1 MQKKETVFFKSEI
14 CTLRSKIIST
24 KIVTAF
30 LTSGFSFLFS
40 LFTLFLYCLQPSAFC
55 FLFVLSLFFTLYSSH
70 MSFLDIVLGSLLV
83 YGLYQG
89 IKNGLFVELASLIS
103 LLLGIYIAIKFSDF
117 AKEILSYFVHW
128 NPKTIQ
134 IIAFIIT
141 FIAVIVA
148 VSLLAK
154 FLTGIADFAQLGWIN
169 KLGGG
174 FFSVL
179 KTILILSIFLN
190 LFEKINFN
198 NTFAKKETLDNSLF
212 YRNIQKT
219 AGFIYPSI
227 EKWYEDLKKKNK

>member
-1 MQKKETVFFKSEI
+1 MIFDLRFVNHQPKLIGKDKDLNLVILQKSSILV
-14 CTLRSKIIST
+14 
-24 KIVTAF
+24 
-30 LTSGFSFLFS
+30 
-40 LFTLFLYCLQPSAFC
+40 
-55 FLFVLSLFFTLYSSH
+55 LYSFY

-89 IKNGLFVELASLIS
+89 IKNGFFVELASLIS
-103 LLLGIYIAIKFSDF
+103 LILGIYIAIKFSDF
-117 AKEILSYFVHW
+117 AKGVLSGFVHW

-134 IIAFIIT
+134 IIAFVIT
-141 FIAVIVA
+141 FIAVIIA

-174 FFSVL
+174 FFRVL

-227 EKWYEDLKKKNK
+227 EKWYEDLKKKETVSTRKTNPSLP